1 MEMYIMN
8 DSIFDNAS
16 KGLCIICS
24 LPVKVEGRMTCSEK
38 CHDEFIK
45 FGEKKFG
52 ITKKVV
58 DITTG
63 IAYQI
68 PTKDI
73 IEKGLTWK
81 DLTKYPVWE
90 D

>member
-1 MEMYIMN
+1 MEG
-8 DSIFDNAS
+8 SIFDNAS
-16 KGLCIICS
+16 QGLCIICS
-24 LPVKVEGRMTCSEK
+24 LPITVSGRMTCSEK
-38 CHDEFIK
+38 CHDEFVK

-58 DITTG
+58 DATTG
-63 IAYQI
+63 ISYKV
-68 PTKDI
+68 PTNDL

-81 DLTKYPVWE
+81 DLRKYPVWK